1 VIQALYRA
9 GMAGVKIDLIIR
21 GVCCLRP
28 GIPGV
33 SENIRVRSILGRFLE
48 HTRVYCFHN
57 SGKREV
63 YCASADWMERN
74 FFRRVEVCFPI
85 TQKKLRDR
93 MLVDL
98 KRYLKDNTGAWQLST
113 DGRYRRHSAK
123 GKKAHSAQMEL
134 LAQYADIK

>member
-1 VIQALYRA
+1 
-9 GMAGVKIDLIIR
+9 
-21 GVCCLRP
+21 
-28 GIPGV
+28 V

-57 SGKREV
+57 NGKREV

-74 FFRRVEVCFPI
+74 FFRRVEVCFPV

-93 MLVDL
+93 LLVDL
-98 KRYLKDNTGAWQLST
+98 KRYLKDNTGAWQLSA

-123 GKKAHSAQMEL
+123 GKKPHSAQMEL
-134 LAQYADIK
+134 LAQYTT